1 MPNIKRVETLSIT
14 EIARELARLAE
25 LARGNKLPPQ
35 DLAGGSITLSNIGAI
50 GGTYMS
56 PVLVPGEAVIGAIG
70 AVQKVP
76 RYAPDGSLQPQMV
89 MQVGS
94 PAACV
99 EACVCVYTY
108 IHVFAGQLGRRPP
121 AAWRGGGGAL
131 FESVQGAG
139 RGPGDDARRA
149 AMMR

>member
-1 MPNIKRVETLSIT
+1 MHYTHKHSARARAHTHTHTGLVVPNIKRVETLSIT

-25 LARGNKLPPQ
+25 LARANKLPPQ

-56 PVLVPGEAVIGAIG
+56 PVLVPGEAVIGAMG

-89 MQVGS
+89 MQVS
-94 PAACV
+94 WAAD
-99 EACVCVYTY
+99 
-108 IHVFAGQLGRRPP
+108 HRLL
-121 AAWRGGGGAL
+121 GGAA
-131 FESVQGAG
+131 V
-139 RGPGDDARRA
+139 ARFSNRFKA
-149 AMMR
+149 LVEDPAMMLVALR

>member
-1 MPNIKRVETLSIT
+1 MAPNIKRVETLSIT

-89 MQVGS
+89 MQVS
-94 PAACV
+94 WAADHRQI
-99 EACVCVYTY
+99 YRTIY
-108 IHVFAGQLGRRPP
+108 R
-121 AAWRGGGGAL
+121 
-131 FESVQGAG
+131 
-139 RGPGDDARRA
+139 
-149 AMMR
+149 